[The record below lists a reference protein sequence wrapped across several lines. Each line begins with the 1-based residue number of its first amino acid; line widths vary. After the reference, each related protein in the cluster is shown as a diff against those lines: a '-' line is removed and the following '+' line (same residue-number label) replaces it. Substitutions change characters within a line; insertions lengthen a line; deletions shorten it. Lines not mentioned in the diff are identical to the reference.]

1 MQASARYYETGR
13 RRGKC
18 YTYFGSGG
26 PSVFNGFMLSLQR
39 LLNTRKASICK
50 TLVKEVIVRLS
61 VLCRLSVSPPG
72 EQSQQYNLLRTT
84 RHLHAIYMQTTHHL
98 HAVYTLHANYTPTTC

>member
-18 YTYFGSGG
+18 HTYFGSGG

-39 LLNTRKASICK
+39 LLNTRKASICGA
-50 TLVKEVIVRLS
+50 VQAVR
-61 VLCRLSVSPPG
+61 VSPWWAKSTIQLAKNYTP
-72 EQSQQYNLLRTT
+72 ST
-84 RHLHAIYMQTTHHL
+84 RYI
-98 HAVYTLHANYTPTTC
+98 HANYTPSTCCLHTTC